1 MNNIS
6 KDLDIDKKLRGF
18 KFAES
23 SRHLSNQ
30 IDKEDVDSLKTVQ
43 ATINQYHIDIID
55 TKLRTLGKKLNY
67 WDRNAPYPR
76 SKNYV
81 VSWKQAKILF

>member
-18 KFAES
+18 KYAES

-30 IDKEDVDSLKTVQ
+30 IDKEDVDSLVKTVQ
-43 ATINQYHIDIID
+43 ANYTSISHRYYRYHIDICR
-55 TKLRTLGKKLNY
+55 LYNR
-67 WDRNAPYPR
+67 
-76 SKNYV
+76 
-81 VSWKQAKILF
+81 